1 MEPGE
6 TFNWGK
12 ALASIEV
19 FVTLPTGQKLA
30 QAGKVAGGAYEFD
43 PQTQA
48 MEVLVVIPNPN
59 LLLRPGLAVTLDARC
74 KPK

>member
-12 ALASIEV
+12 ALDSIEV
-19 FVTLPTGQKLA
+19 SVTLPTGQKLP

-43 PQTQA
+43 PQTQV
-48 MEVLVVIPNPN
+48 MEVLVEIPNPD
-59 LLLRPGLAVTLDARC
+59 LLLRPGLAVTLDARR